1 MTIILAIS
9 KHSPENCP
17 KHNQKARDAVLNLA
31 GKVDELHR
39 KHGIKVIGNWVVTS
53 EHTKFTVYDVP
64 SVEAFQECGKEPA
77 IAALRA
83 FKSTKIKTAVD
94 FKEALKEL

>member
-1 MTIILAIS
+1 MAIILVTS

-31 GKVDELHR
+31 EKVEELHR
-39 KHGIKVIGNWVVTS
+39 KYGIKVIGNWVVPS

-77 IAALRA
+77 IAALKA
-83 FKSTKIKTAVD
+83 FKTSEIRTAVD